1 MKKISNILTVYLLK
15 NDIISQSQYNIYQF
29 GFQVGLEFV
38 VCIGLC
44 FIISIQMHMIH
55 LFVAFWLIFFSLR
68 SHVGGLHMKSYGTC
82 LVFSCLSFWMVL
94 VLTKYCILSPQ
105 MCIFIFS
112 LDFLILFFIKPV
124 ENDNRNVTI
133 EEKKVY
139 GRRIKRILLLLA
151 CIFIYLY
158 LVDSFEFIRVILF
171 TLLLIIFSLITGK
184 IYEGKHIGSIRN

>member
-1 MKKISNILTVYLLK
+1 
-15 NDIISQSQYNIYQF
+15 
-29 GFQVGLEFV
+29 
-38 VCIGLC
+38 
-44 FIISIQMHMIH
+44 MI
-55 LFVAFWLIFFSLR
+55 F
-68 SHVGGLHMKSYGTC
+68 K
-82 LVFSCLSFWMVL
+82 
-94 VLTKYCILSPQ
+94 

-171 TLLLIIFSLITGK
+171 TLFLIIFSLITGK